1 MCFCVS
7 PAGPWWTRR
16 VEHAR
21 HHVQLA
27 RVAAQLAIPRNV
39 LRPDVARIGCEHG
52 ALSDLLLGL
61 ARHRRRSSRERP
73 HGPRSGSDVPALHRA
88 EPSRDDDHAAGR
100 RRVALA
106 GARGRKWVRTYH
118 AAAATPLEPRDILYG
133 KLSWVA
139 TRAFATGIVYTIVI
153 GAFGALESWWSL
165 TLPFIGALIALAFS
179 APLVAFAARSQSDAS
194 FATIYRF
201 AFVPMFL
208 FSATFYPIT
217 AYPRDLR
224 PLVQLVPLYHGVAL
238 ARAAAFGHGSAPAL
252 AGHLAYLIVMAG
264 VGVAWGRHTMRRRL
278 VD

>member
-106 GARGRKWVRTYH
+106 GARGRKVGPHVSCGRGDAPR
-118 AAAATPLEPRDILYG
+118 AARHPLRQVVVGRRRAPLRPASSTPSSL
-133 KLSWVA
+133 A
-139 TRAFATGIVYTIVI
+139 
-153 GAFGALESWWSL
+153 AFGALESWWGL

-179 APLVAFAARSQSDAS
+179 APFVAFAARSQSDAS

-208 FSATFYPIT
+208 FSATFYPIRRIRAT
-217 AYPRDLR
+217 SARSSR
-224 PLVQLVPLYHGVAL
+224 LVPLYHGVAL
-238 ARAAAFGHGSAPAL
+238 ARAAAFGHGSAPDSRV
-252 AGHLAYLIVMAG
+252 I
-264 VGVAWGRHTMRRRL
+264 WRTSS
-278 VD
+278 